1 MEFENAAKV
10 DNIKF
15 IDRET
20 KQTVPIETSA
30 VNLDMAYEIES
41 FLEIME
47 TKDMQAFQELKKIS
61 LQVLSVTEDARRQNG
76 IVFGCE

>member
-20 KQTVPIETSA
+20 KQTTPIETSA
-30 VNLDMAYEIES
+30 VNQDMVYEIES

-76 IVFGCE
+76 IVFGYE